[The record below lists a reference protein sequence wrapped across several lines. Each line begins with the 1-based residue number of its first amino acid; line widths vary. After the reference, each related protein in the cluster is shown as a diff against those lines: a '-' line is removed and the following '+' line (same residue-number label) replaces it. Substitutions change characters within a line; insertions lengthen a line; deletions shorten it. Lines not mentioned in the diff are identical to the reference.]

1 MSWMMDALA
10 TIVAP
15 VTEIVKGYQERKTLE
30 VSQADKQAD
39 RDHEMRLKKS
49 DIAFELAKQ
58 GQQVEADWDTNA
70 QANMQNSLKDE
81 WFALLF
87 SVPLIGAFIP
97 SMAPYIA
104 QGFAVLETTPEWYRW
119 LLVGIVVSVYGLRWM
134 FGKISLGKKQ

>member
-1 MSWMMDALA
+1 MNWLMQALGV
-10 TIVAP
+10 IVEP
-15 VTEIVKGYQERKTLE
+15 VTQIVKGYQDRKTLE
-30 VSQADKQAD
+30 VANSDKQAD

-70 QANMQNSLKDE
+70 QNNMQNSLKDE

-87 SVPLIGAFIP
+87 SVPLVGAFIP

-104 QGFAVLETTPEWYRW
+104 KGFEVLDKTPEWYRW

-134 FGKISLGKKQ
+134 FGKIQLSK